1 MNMSSENVACIRVEI
16 DQHIGRVVIDNISK
30 HNALTFDMWQSLP
43 GKLDELEHND
53 TVRVIVFEGAG
64 DLAFAAGSDISQFG
78 EKRNTQENVR
88 LYNATVERAMQS
100 IGAVRKPTI
109 AFINGYCFGGG
120 VAIALHCDMRYATE
134 KALFCIPAGKVG
146 VGYHEL
152 WLHRLT
158 QLVGPACAK
167 EIMFTARRY
176 TATEAAQMGLINRI
190 QSRDET
196 TAIAHAIS
204 ELAPITHRASK
215 LAIETSASPN
225 TRDWQACKDAI
236 FDCFRS
242 ADYIEGREAFSAKRK
257 PVFHGK

>member
-1 MNMSSENVACIRVEI
+1 MSSDNHGRIRIEV
-16 DQHIGRVVIDNISK
+16 DQHLGRVIIDHTVK

-43 GKLDELEHND
+43 GLLDELENHD
-53 TVRVIVFEGAG
+53 GIRVILFEGAG
-64 DLAFAAGSDISQFG
+64 DRAFAAGSDISQFG
-78 EKRNTQENVR
+78 EKRDSEKNVR
-88 LYNATVERAMQS
+88 LYNATVERAMHR

-120 VAIALHCDMRYATE
+120 VAIALHCDMRYGLEQAQ
-134 KALFCIPAGKVG
+134 FCIPAGKVG

-158 QLVGPACAK
+158 QLVGPANAK

-176 TATEAAQMGLINRI
+176 SATEACAMGLINRI
-190 QSRDET
+190 QSREDT
-196 TAIAHAIS
+196 IALAHTIAG
-204 ELAPITHRASK
+204 LAPLTHRASK
-215 LAIETSASPN
+215 LAIETSASPE

-242 ADYIEGREAFSAKRK
+242 GDYIEGREAFTAKRA

>member
-1 MNMSSENVACIRVEI
+1 MSSENIARIRVEI
-16 DQHIGRVVIDNISK
+16 DQKIGHVIIDNTSK

-43 GKLDELEHND
+43 SILDDLENND
-53 TVRVIVFEGAG
+53 EVRLIMFEGAG
-64 DLAFAAGSDISQFG
+64 NQAFAAGSDISQFG
-78 EKRNTQENVR
+78 EKRNTEENVR
-88 LYNATVERAMQS
+88 LYNGTVERAMQR
-100 IGAVRKPTI
+100 IGAIQKPTI

-176 TATEAAQMGLINRI
+176 RVDEAERMGLINRI
-190 QSRDET
+190 QTREDT
-196 TAIAHAIS
+196 VAIAQSIV
-204 ELAPITHRASK
+204 ELAPFTHRASK
-215 LAIETSASPN
+215 LAIETSTSPDK
-225 TRDWQACKDAI
+225 RDWQRCKDAI

-242 ADYIEGREAFSAKRK
+242 ADYIEGREAFTEKRK